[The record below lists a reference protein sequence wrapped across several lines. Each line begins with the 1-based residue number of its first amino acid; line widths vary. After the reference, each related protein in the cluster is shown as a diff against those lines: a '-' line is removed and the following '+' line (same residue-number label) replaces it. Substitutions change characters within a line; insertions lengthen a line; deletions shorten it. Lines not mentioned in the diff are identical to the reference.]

1 MAQAQSTLSH
11 LSEAELKTLL
21 ARVAG
26 FALYKLGSRIGHGPE
41 MHPEDLTHQAF
52 ADTLTGRR
60 HWNREIHTIVEH
72 LTATVSSYISHYFD
86 SLAAK
91 NTSHT
96 NQPDTQAAD
105 PITPEHTVSQEEL
118 AHRIRSAINIETDPL
133 LRETWHLFE
142 TEGWDLK
149 KDSEHFCQ
157 RLGLDAT
164 TGSADYQRFNRVRNR
179 IRSITRTAALNEMQ
193 QSPSPA

>member
-1 MAQAQSTLSH
+1 MAQAQIMLSRF
-11 LSEAELKTLL
+11 SDDELKSLL
-21 ARVAG
+21 IKVAA
-26 FALYKLGSRIGHGPE
+26 FALRKLGSRVGHSAE
-41 MHPEDLTHQAF
+41 MYPEDLTHQAL
-52 ADTLTGRR
+52 ADTLADKRR
-60 HWNREIHTIVEH
+60 WNQAIHTLEEH

-193 QSPSPA
+193 QSLSPA

>member
-1 MAQAQSTLSH
+1 MAQAQIMLSRF
-11 LSEAELKTLL
+11 SDDELKSLL
-21 ARVAG
+21 IKVAA
-26 FALYKLGSRIGHGPE
+26 FALRKLGTRVGHSAE
-41 MHPEDLTHQAF
+41 MYPEDLTHQAL
-52 ADTLTGRR
+52 ADTLADKRR
-60 HWNREIHTIVEH
+60 WNQAIHTLEEH
-72 LTATVSSYISHYFD
+72 LTATINSYISHYFE